1 MHGKVSAVIVT
12 LQEFSQLVVSSEKIL
27 KSITSG
33 SRERERK
40 ESVCVWTESYVVQ
53 IKWLFSQIK
62 HFLLKLTLMKQ
73 REEGIAL

>member
-33 SRERERK
+33 SREREKRK
-40 ESVCVWTESYVVQ
+40 CVCVNR
-53 IKWLFSQIK
+53 
-62 HFLLKLTLMKQ
+62 KLCGTN
-73 REEGIAL
+73 